1 MLTDVPSSL
10 PVIGHVCAA
19 LSALIAG
26 ISEIHRKDYPQM
38 DQTISGTVLQVSSVP
53 CIHLA
58 PQYILLG
65 MAEAFVTPACKHSFL
80 CTNVQNCTQSIVTVT
95 LQPFTSYSSTQAP
108 LSLSVWLPS
117 TSEGSPYTSLPSS
130 TAEDVSWV
138 LFWFSSFTLCLVVR
152 IPFLHP
158 LTIQTCREM

>member
-80 CTNVQNCTQSIVTVT
+80 CTNLYSIHCHCNTSAFYFLFLYSGSVIAFCLTPINLRGISLHFLTLFYGGGCFLGALLIQFFYFVSGGKDTV
-95 LQPFTSYSSTQAP
+95 FTSFNNSN
-108 LSLSVWLPS
+108 
-117 TSEGSPYTSLPSS
+117 
-130 TAEDVSWV
+130 
-138 LFWFSSFTLCLVVR
+138 
-152 IPFLHP
+152 
-158 LTIQTCREM
+158 M